1 MVAFVMEETRV
12 STLSESKLYETL
24 VTCNN
29 TRLHWFFV
37 IVWLTF
43 VPMTSLRHGRAQQN
57 CC

>member
-12 STLSESKLYETL
+12 STLSESKLYETS

-37 IVWLTF
+37 IVWLIF
-43 VPMTSLRHGRAQQN
+43 VPMSSLRHGHVQLN
-57 CC
+57 SC